1 MKKTIVQAFLV
12 LVFLMLTSFEMHKFY
27 VSIYQIHAAPEKK
40 MLQITSRIFMDD
52 LNAVLYRNYHK
63 KTHLGEKNESP
74 EDVVLMKKYILEH
87 FDIKVDGIPK
97 TIHYLSKDY
106 EGNVM
111 ICYYRVNE
119 VSEIKTLEVANTVLM
134 DLNAEQQNIIQTT
147 IAGKKQNL
155 LLTEGNA
162 KGILK

>member
-1 MKKTIVQAFLV
+1 MKKIILQAFLGLV
-12 LVFLMLTSFEMHKFY
+12 LLMLTSFETHKFY
-27 VSIYQIHAAPEKK
+27 VSIYQIHAAPEKE

-87 FDIKVDGIPK
+87 FSIKVNGLPK
-97 TIHYLSKDY
+97 AIHYLSKDY

-119 VSEIKTLEVANTVLM
+119 VSEIKTLEVSNTVLM

-155 LLTEGNA
+155 LLTEGNT

>member
-1 MKKTIVQAFLV
+1 MKKIILQAILGLV
-12 LVFLMLTSFEMHKFY
+12 LLMLTSFETHKFY
-27 VSIYQIHAAPEKK
+27 VSIYQIHAAPEKE

-87 FDIKVDGIPK
+87 FSIKVNGLSK

-155 LLTEGNA
+155 LLTEGNT

>member
-1 MKKTIVQAFLV
+1 MKRIIIQGLLV
-12 LVFLMLTSFEMHKFY
+12 LVLLMLTSFEAHKFY
-27 VSIYQIHAAPEKK
+27 VSIYQIHAAPEKE

-52 LNAVLYRNYHK
+52 LNAILYRNYHK
-63 KTHLGEKNESP
+63 KTHLGENNESA
-74 EDVVLMKKYILEH
+74 EDVDLMKKYILER
-87 FDIKVDGIPK
+87 FAVKVNGLPK
-97 TIHYLSKDY
+97 TIHFLSKDY

-119 VSEIKTLEVANTVLM
+119 VTAIKTLEVANTVLM

>member
-1 MKKTIVQAFLV
+1 
-12 LVFLMLTSFEMHKFY
+12 
-27 VSIYQIHAAPEKK
+27 
-40 MLQITSRIFMDD
+40 
-52 LNAVLYRNYHK
+52 
-63 KTHLGEKNESP
+63 
-74 EDVVLMKKYILEH
+74 
-87 FDIKVDGIPK
+87 
-97 TIHYLSKDY
+97 
-106 EGNVM
+106 M

-162 KGILK
+162 KGILR

>member
-52 LNAVLYRNYHK
+52 LNAVLYKNYHT
-63 KTHLGEKNESP
+63 KTHLGEQNESP

-87 FDIKVDGIPK
+87 FAIKVNGLPK

-106 EGNVM
+106 EGNVI
-111 ICYYRVNE
+111 ICYYKVNDITA
-119 VSEIKTLEVANTVLM
+119 IKTLEVNNTVLM

-162 KGILK
+162 KGILR

>member
-1 MKKTIVQAFLV
+1 MNKIILQAFLGLV
-12 LVFLMLTSFEMHKFY
+12 LLMLTSFKVHKFY
-27 VSIYQIHAAPEKK
+27 VSIYQIHAAPEKE

-87 FDIKVDGIPK
+87 FAIKVNGMPK

-106 EGNVM
+106 EGNVI

-119 VSEIKTLEVANTVLM
+119 VSAIKTLEVSNTVLM

-155 LLTEGNA
+155 LLTEGNT

>member
-1 MKKTIVQAFLV
+1 
-12 LVFLMLTSFEMHKFY
+12 

-52 LNAVLYRNYHK
+52 LNAVLYKNYHT
-63 KTHLGEKNESP
+63 KTHLGEQNESP

-87 FDIKVDGIPK
+87 FAIKVNGLPK

-106 EGNVM
+106 EGNVI
-111 ICYYRVNE
+111 ICYYKVND
-119 VSEIKTLEVANTVLM
+119 VTAIKTLEVNNSVLM

-147 IAGKKQNL
+147 IAGKKQSL
-155 LLTEGNA
+155 LLTEANT